1 VESGKVFAV
10 DLLQKPE
17 VSELSELDRKLST
30 ALVMGVLRWGRALDF
45 ELEQL
50 SGKPA
55 RYFDPEVLT
64 ILRLGIYQ
72 LRFLERTPKAAV
84 VNEAVEL
91 TKVAHK
97 GSAAGLVNA
106 VLRKCQPPARPIARG
121 DSSTADLGD
130 LEMACRSLPAW
141 LFEHWTRLFGADTA
155 KLLAWQTT
163 QNPATT
169 LRVVG
174 RSKRDEL
181 QRELAEKGIKTLA
194 GRYSH
199 LALVVESGDVRS
211 SRAFREGRVAIQD
224 EASQLVAELV
234 HAESGASV
242 LDLCAAPGVKTG
254 QLAGALGRGRL
265 VACDRSATRLAT
277 MGKLLAGMIS
287 EGLRFT
293 RVRLDATRP
302 LPFLHRFD
310 RILLDAPC
318 SGTGTLA
325 RNPEIKW
332 RLGPEDLMRLAEI
345 QEKMLRQ
352 ALEVLAPDGRL
363 IYATCSLEPEEN
375 EHVVD
380 KVLRDKPQFRLLDE
394 AERAREYPAL
404 LSLFD
409 TTGYF
414 RTRPDLHSMDGFFAA
429 VIVRVRQPTSTISL
443 R

>member
-1 VESGKVFAV
+1 
-10 DLLQKPE
+10 
-17 VSELSELDRKLST
+17 
-30 ALVMGVLRWGRALDF
+30 
-45 ELEQL
+45 
-50 SGKPA
+50 
-55 RYFDPEVLT
+55 
-64 ILRLGIYQ
+64 
-72 LRFLERTPKAAV
+72 
-84 VNEAVEL
+84 
-91 TKVAHK
+91 
-97 GSAAGLVNA
+97 
-106 VLRKCQPPARPIARG
+106 
-121 DSSTADLGD
+121 
-130 LEMACRSLPAW
+130 
-141 LFEHWTRLFGADTA
+141 
-155 KLLAWQTT
+155 
-163 QNPATT
+163 
-169 LRVVG
+169 
-174 RSKRDEL
+174 
-181 QRELAEKGIKTLA
+181 
-194 GRYSH
+194 
-199 LALVVESGDVRS
+199 
-211 SRAFREGRVAIQD
+211 
-224 EASQLVAELV
+224 
-234 HAESGASV
+234 
-242 LDLCAAPGVKTG
+242 
-254 QLAGALGRGRL
+254 
-265 VACDRSATRLAT
+265 

-293 RVRLDATRP
+293 RVRLDTTRP